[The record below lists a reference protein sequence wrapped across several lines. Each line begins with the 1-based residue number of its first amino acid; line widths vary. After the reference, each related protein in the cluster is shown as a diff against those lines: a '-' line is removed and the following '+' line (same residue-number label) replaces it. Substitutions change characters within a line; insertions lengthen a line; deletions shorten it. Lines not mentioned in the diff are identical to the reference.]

1 MYTQSAQWY
10 DALYSFKDYKA
21 ETDHILTLLRDK
33 RPNAKT
39 LLDVACGTAEHDK
52 YLAQHYQVDGIDLQP
67 EFVRIAAGKNS
78 AGRYTVADMSAFDLG
93 RTYDIILCLFSSIGY
108 LRTLD
113 RVSQALQCFKRH
125 LSPGGLLLVEPW
137 FTPATWNPEHPAN
150 MLTAEGKGE
159 GEGWCIC
166 RMTETGQAGTLSFFT
181 CHYLAGQ
188 GKGVQYFTEHHELG
202 LFTVEEMTAAFRQA
216 GFAVTYDE
224 EGLIGRGLYE
234 AELSSRSALQ
244 EQGA

>member
-21 ETDHILTLLRDK
+21 ETDQLLALLSEK

-39 LLDVACGTAEHDK
+39 LLDVACGTAEHDR
-52 YLAQHYQVDGIDLQP
+52 YLSEHYQVDGIDLEP
-67 EFVRIAAGKNS
+67 EFIHIAAAKNR
-78 AGRYTVADMSAFDLG
+78 AGRYTQADMSSFDLD

-113 RVSQALQCFKRH
+113 RVGQALQCFKRH
-125 LSPGGLLLVEPW
+125 LALGGLLLVEPW
-137 FTPATWNPEHPAN
+137 FTPASWNPEHPAT

-159 GEGWCIC
+159 GEGWRIC
-166 RMTETGQAGTLSFFT
+166 RMTETGQAGNLSFFT
-181 CHYLAGQ
+181 CHYLVGQ
-188 GKGVQYFTEHHELG
+188 GKGVKYFTEYHELG

-216 GFAVTYDE
+216 GFTVTYDE
-224 EGLIGRGLYE
+224 AGLIGRGLYL
-234 AELSSRSALQ
+234 AEDSTSPR
-244 EQGA
+244 